1 MDDSPFIKHGYFNIT
16 MINFVKFA
24 PSLRAASDFMHSM
37 GKMYVVIAVV
47 ALVLIGLFLYLFY
60 LDRKVSKIEKELNQK
75 NGK

>member
-24 PSLRAASDFMHSM
+24 PSLRAASDFMHNM

-47 ALVLIGLFLYLFY
+47 ALVVIGLFLYLY
-60 LDRKVSKIEKELNQK
+60 NLDRKVSKIENEINRK

>member
-1 MDDSPFIKHGYFNIT
+1 
-16 MINFVKFA
+16 MIYFVKFA

-47 ALVLIGLFLYLFY
+47 ALVVIGLFLYLFY